1 MFDFWERI
9 AEEPLLIGSEVKRR
23 NLLIDVGILT
33 WLLMNEIVGEVAV
46 DIEIYENG
54 NISAESD
61 LLPVNRVCLFL
72 MSWVRSTCHSILHCV
87 ALMVLDK
94 FSIMISFHFAHI

>member
-9 AEEPLLIGSEVKRR
+9 AEEPLLIGSEVERR

-72 MSWVRSTCHSILHCV
+72 MSWVRSTCHRFCI
-87 ALMVLDK
+87 ALR
-94 FSIMISFHFAHI
+94 